1 MAISS
6 QIHERDN
13 CQEFSNGRHVIPF
26 NSVESLAKEKLHTFV
41 EFIYITSSSIVEFI
55 YITSS
60 SFVEFICITSS
71 SIVEFIYIT
80 SSSIFEFI

>member
-6 QIHERDN
+6 QIHEPGK

-41 EFIYITSSSIVEFI
+41 EFISITSCSKTIQR
-55 YITSS
+55 
-60 SFVEFICITSS
+60 
-71 SIVEFIYIT
+71 
-80 SSSIFEFI
+80 